1 MSQRSISLQ
10 RLFSWVQIFWGPV
23 FFGCSYEME
32 RGELFMK
39 VKDYLKIETA
49 ANLSRTEVGRLGT
62 AIIFIVGVMIY
73 TGSSFAHVDQAYL
86 LVAAAV
92 IGAYMALNIGAND
105 VANNVG
111 PAVGSLALSLT
122 GAIVIAAVFEAGGAI
137 IAGGDVVST
146 VKKGIVDPAAFSDPT
161 VFVWVMMG
169 ALLGAAIWLNAA
181 TWLGAPVSTTHSI
194 VGGVMGA
201 GIAAAGWDIVN
212 WDSMGKI
219 ALSWVVS
226 PITGGIVAATFLY
239 ALKKLV
245 FFKDDPIEAAKRVV
259 PVMIAIMAWAFTTYL
274 ALKGLKKI
282 VSISFPMALLAGF
295 VFAVLIYFIVKPMI
309 RRAAPKLSA
318 DRDGVNRLFT
328 MPLIISAAM
337 LSFAHGANDV
347 ANSVGPLAGI
357 YDVLTEGDGG
367 VKVSIPLWIM
377 VIGALGISVGLALF
391 GPKLIRTVGSE
402 ITELDRSRAFCI
414 ALAAAIT
421 VIIASQLGMPI
432 SSTHVALGA
441 VFGVGFLREFLE
453 QRLGRVVENV
463 LARHEGQADFAAVE
477 VELRNF
483 QNAPPEDKLRIL
495 DQMKEMGA
503 EAVISAAQRKELQ
516 KALKRQLVKRSSL
529 FKIVSAWIITVPV
542 SGFLAALFYFVLRGM
557 MLP

>member
-1 MSQRSISLQ
+1 MQVR
-10 RLFSWVQIFWGPV
+10 
-23 FFGCSYEME
+23 
-32 RGELFMK
+32 
-39 VKDYLKIETA
+39 DYLRIEKAT
-49 ANLSRTEVGRLGT
+49 NISRSEVGRLGS
-62 AIIFIVGVMIY
+62 AVIFIGIVMIY
-73 TGSSFAHVDQAYL
+73 TGNKFDHIEQSYL

-92 IGAYMALNIGAND
+92 IGAYMAINIGAND

-111 PAVGSLALSLT
+111 PAVGSFALTLT
-122 GAIVIAAVFEAGGAI
+122 GAIIIAAIFEASGAI
-137 IAGGDVVST
+137 IAGGEVVAT
-146 VKKGIVDPAAFSDPT
+146 VKKGIIDPANINNPN

-212 WDSMGKI
+212 WGSMGKI

-226 PITGGIVAATFLY
+226 PITGGLIAAAFLY
-239 ALKKLV
+239 VLKKMV
-245 FFKDDPIEAAKRVV
+245 FFKSDPIEAAKRVV

-274 ALKGLKKI
+274 CLKGFSKI
-282 VSISFPMALLAGF
+282 VKIGFPSALLIGLGVAALTWA
-295 VFAVLIYFIVKPMI
+295 AVSPII
-309 RRAAPKLSA
+309 RRAAPNLSA

-328 MPLIISAAM
+328 LPLIFSAAL

-347 ANSVGPLAGI
+347 ANAVGPLAGVV
-357 YDVLTEGDGG
+357 DVLTEGDGG
-367 VKVSIPLWIM
+367 AKVSIPIWVM

-402 ITELDRSRAFCI
+402 ITELDRARAFCI
-414 ALAAAIT
+414 ALSAAIT
-421 VIIASQLGMPI
+421 VIVASQLGMPI

-453 QRLGRVVENV
+453 QRMSRVVENV
-463 LARHEGQADFAAVE
+463 LATHEGEPDFVKTEE
-477 VELRNF
+477 VLRTF
-483 QNAPPEDKLRIL
+483 QNAPPEDKKRLL
-495 DQMKEMGA
+495 DELKKMGP
-503 EAVISAAQRKELQ
+503 EAVISAAQRKQLRQ
-516 KALKRQLVKRSSL
+516 ALKRQLVKRTAL
-529 FKIVSAWIITVPV
+529 LKIVSAWIITVPV
-542 SGFLAALFYFVLRGM
+542 SALLAAMFYFVLRGM

>member
-1 MSQRSISLQ
+1 
-10 RLFSWVQIFWGPV
+10 
-23 FFGCSYEME
+23 
-32 RGELFMK
+32 MK
-39 VKDYLKIETA
+39 IKDYIKIENA
-49 ANLSRTEVGRLGT
+49 ANISRNEVGRLGT

-73 TGSSFAHVDQAYL
+73 TGSRYSHIDQAYL

-111 PAVGSLALSLT
+111 PAVGSYALTMT
-122 GAIVIAAVFEAGGAI
+122 GAIIIAATFEAGGAI

-146 VKKGIVDPAAFSDPT
+146 VKKGIIDPSNIPDKST
-161 VFVWVMMG
+161 YVWVMMG

-181 TWLGAPVSTTHSI
+181 TWIGAPVSTTHSI

-201 GIAAAGWDIVN
+201 GIAAAGWDVVN

-226 PITGGIVAATFLY
+226 PVTGGIIAAVFLY

-245 FFKDDPIEAAKRVV
+245 FFKDDPLIAAKRVV
-259 PVMIAIMAWAFTTYL
+259 PMMIGIMALAFTTYL
-274 ALKGLKKI
+274 ALKGIKKI
-282 VSISFPMALLAGF
+282 ASVSFGEALLAGM
-295 VFAVLIYFIVKPMI
+295 VVAVVTYLIVRPLIA
-309 RRAAPKLSA
+309 RAIPKLTG

-328 MPLIISAAM
+328 VPLIISAAM

-357 YDVLTEGDGG
+357 FDVLTEGEGG
-367 VKVSIPLWIM
+367 VKVAIPLWIM
-377 VIGALGISVGLALF
+377 VIGAIGISFGLALF

-432 SSTHVALGA
+432 SST
-441 VFGVGFLREFLE
+441 
-453 QRLGRVVENV
+453 
-463 LARHEGQADFAAVE
+463 
-477 VELRNF
+477 
-483 QNAPPEDKLRIL
+483 
-495 DQMKEMGA
+495 
-503 EAVISAAQRKELQ
+503 
-516 KALKRQLVKRSSL
+516 
-529 FKIVSAWIITVPV
+529 
-542 SGFLAALFYFVLRGM
+542 
-557 MLP
+557 

>member
-1 MSQRSISLQ
+1 
-10 RLFSWVQIFWGPV
+10 
-23 FFGCSYEME
+23 
-32 RGELFMK
+32 MK

-62 AIIFIVGVMIY
+62 GVIFIVGVMIY
-73 TGSSFAHVDQAYL
+73 TGSRFAHVEQAFL
-86 LVAAAV
+86 LV
-92 IGAYMALNIGAND
+92 YMALNIGAND

-146 VKKGIVDPAAFSDPT
+146 VKKGIVDPAGFSDPA

-239 ALKKLV
+239 TLKKLV
-245 FFKDDPIEAAKRVV
+245 FFKDEPIEAAKRVV
-259 PVMIAIMAWAFTTYL
+259 PVMIAIMGWAFTTYL
-274 ALKGLKKI
+274 ALKGIKKI
-282 VSISFPMALLAGF
+282 VAVSFPTALLAGF
-295 VFAVLIYFIVKPMI
+295 VIAVLIYIVVKPVI
-309 RRAAPKLSA
+309 GRAAPKLTA

-328 MPLIISAAM
+328 LPLIISAAM

-357 YDVLTEGDGG
+357 YDVLTDGDGG
-367 VKVSIPLWIM
+367 AKVSIPMWIM

-463 LARHEGQADFAAVE
+463 LARHEGQADFTVVE
-477 VELRNF
+477 AELRNF

-495 DQMKEMGA
+495 NHMKEMGA
-503 EAVISAAQRKELQ
+503 GAVISAAQRKELQ

-529 FKIVSAWIITVPV
+529 LKIVSAWIITVPV
-542 SGFLAALFYFVLRGM
+542 SGVLAALFYFVLRGM